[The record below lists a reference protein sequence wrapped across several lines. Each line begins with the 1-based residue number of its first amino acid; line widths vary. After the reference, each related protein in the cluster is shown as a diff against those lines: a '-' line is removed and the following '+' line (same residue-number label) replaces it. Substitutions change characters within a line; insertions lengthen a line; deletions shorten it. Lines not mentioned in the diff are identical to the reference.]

1 MLPSDTWTQSDVAIL
16 FLHICQSNLNA
27 FYFCRTTEIFKNMKK
42 ISHTC
47 HILMAGCIW
56 TSAGMFSYNFILPAE
71 FCNDLTAD
79 VDQIN
84 SKHPVSLQGTRW
96 TYKNQWRISNNKQL
110 LCQSQPCTLSLSLKH
125 GQKKIFSD
133 CKELNRYTT
142 VCTYKW
148 EMFVLA
154 PLLSTAYWKQ

>member
-1 MLPSDTWTQSDVAIL
+1 
-16 FLHICQSNLNA
+16 
-27 FYFCRTTEIFKNMKK
+27 
-42 ISHTC
+42 
-47 HILMAGCIW
+47 MAGCIW

-96 TYKNQWRISNNKQL
+96 TYKNQWRIINNKQL

-125 GQKKIFSD
+125 GQNKLFSD
-133 CKELNRYTT
+133 CKELNIYTT
-142 VCTYKW
+142 VCTYK
-148 EMFVLA
+148 
-154 PLLSTAYWKQ
+154 